1 MTLMSEQMLLKD
13 LSALPQIKASFRPT
27 KSAIRIGGKCFQE
40 SHYLAFGPEVLR
52 LARSDPKAVK
62 AGKIPFSME
71 NPLYIVFLQAQ
82 SFLFLG
88 RLLSKHYEKTW
99 EIALLYIVSFIG

>member
-1 MTLMSEQMLLKD
+1 MSEQMLLKD
-13 LSALPQIKASFRPT
+13 LSALPQIKASFMPT

-40 SHYLAFGPEVLR
+40 AHQLAYGTEVSR

-88 RLLSKHYEKTW
+88 RLLSKHYEKAW